1 MKKVATHS
9 VTLRLTSA
17 EMARLEE
24 IADGLGLTKS
34 EVLRR
39 ALHQLDARET
49 AIDEMRQI
57 KVELEESIKVS
68 EDRIIKRNVFFL
80 SQSVK
85 LLMFVLKAPVEAKD
99 AFNKIFD
106 GN

>member
-1 MKKVATHS
+1 MTSNHI
-9 VTLRLTSA
+9 TLRLSA
-17 EMARLEE
+17 AELARVQELS
-24 IADGLGLTKS
+24 DSLNLTRS

-68 EDRIIKRNVFFL
+68 EDRIIKRTVFFL

-85 LLMFVLKAPVEAKD
+85 LLMFVLKAPEEAKV
-99 AFNKIFD
+99 AFNKIFE